1 MMTSR
6 RGKTAVA
13 AIVIMV
19 VALVARRDAASAED
33 GVGSVAALEG
43 QAEALHPGATAWAP
57 LAAGD
62 VVRQGSQLRTLADS
76 KLKILLHDES
86 VLTLG
91 PSSQLTVEEQTLA
104 PASVSRLSLLL
115 GAVRAVVSERYAA
128 PGASFELRTP
138 TAIAGVRGTEFIAS
152 YDAGTEESVVVGVA
166 AKTWVRSLLDAA
178 GARQIEIGPG
188 ETTTVRRGSYPLPA
202 KLAPDNL
209 LRNLGG
215 STALAAGV
223 RTPEREFQRRPGGKS
238 SAEPRVPERVKTRG
252 QSPEGEAVDQP
263 VEELKRKGQ
272 VKPPPPPP
280 LNKRR

>member
-1 MMTSR
+1 M
-6 RGKTAVA
+6 AVT

-19 VALVARRDAASAED
+19 AALVAWGDAACAAD

-43 QAEALHPGATAWAP
+43 QAEVLHPEATAWAP

-62 VVRQGSQLRTLADS
+62 VVRSGFQLRTLAES
-76 KLKILLHDES
+76 KLKVLLEDES

-115 GAVRAVVSERYAA
+115 GAVRALVSERYAA

-152 YDAGTEESVVVGVA
+152 YDAAAEESIVVGVSA
-166 AKTWVRSLLDAA
+166 TTLVRSATDAA

-202 KLAPDNL
+202 RQAPDNL

-223 RTPEREFQRRPGGKS
+223 RTPEREFQRRPNGKT

-272 VKPPPPPP
+272 GKPPPPPP
-280 LNKRR
+280 PLP